1 MSAALNGLSG
11 ARAKPGGS
19 LWRYVGKLMRLRL
32 VIFWSGFRRARLG
45 TKIGTVMLFLLIL
58 AGMGLAFVLSW
69 LLLRFL
75 RSPQLVQIIGNPQPF
90 LEGIPVLVVTAVFF
104 IILLTSFGVLLQAL
118 YLAGDMDF
126 LLAAPIPARAIFLAK
141 LLQAI
146 LPNFGLTLLFCLPV
160 LYGLGAAQGYNLLYY
175 PLVLVVLAVLALAAA
190 GLSSLLVMA
199 LVRIFPARRVAE
211 VLGFIVATSS
221 FLCSQSGQLARYV
234 DVNVESSGVFQV
246 LDRLSGF
253 DVPWSPLAW
262 AGHGLVSLGRGE
274 WAGGMLLLALSIA
287 LAGGIFVLTLSTAEK
302 LYYTGWASMQGTP
315 RKKKVRA
322 ARRAG
327 ERRFP
332 LLALFERLIPAP
344 VRAIAVKD
352 FLMLR
357 RDLRNLSQLVTPLI
371 LGIVYSF
378 MLLRGGGE
386 GALEGGP
393 TGNVLEEIARSAVV
407 YGNVGIA
414 MFVGWSLLSR
424 LAGMAFS
431 AEGKSYWMLKVSP
444 VSAGRMLAAKFLVAY
459 MPTLLLGSF
468 FLVAIS
474 LVQGGSPG
482 VLLYSLLVVAL
493 CNAGLTGLSL
503 AFGVLGA
510 NFEWEDPRKM
520 NAGSAGCV
528 GAVASMVYLLA
539 SLGLFFLPPILLLRF
554 EVGESVGQ
562 AIGLMLG
569 GLFCL
574 ACTILPPLLVQGR
587 IPRLNE

>member
-32 VIFWSGFRRARLG
+32 VIFWSGFRRAK
-45 TKIGTVMLFLLIL
+45 TSAKIGTSLLFLLIL
-58 AGMGLAFVLSW
+58 GGMGVAFVMSW

-75 RSPQLVQIIGNPQPF
+75 RSPELAQAIGNPEPF
-90 LEGIPVLVVTAVFF
+90 LSGIPVLVVTAVFF

-126 LLAAPIPARAIFLAK
+126 LLAAPIPTRAIFLAK

-160 LYGLGAAQGYNLLYY
+160 LFGLGAAQGYNFLYY
-175 PLVLVVLAVLALAAA
+175 PLVLAVLAVLALAAA

-234 DVNVESSGVFQV
+234 EVNVDSSGAFQL
-246 LDRLSGF
+246 LDRLAGF

-262 AGHGLVSLGRGE
+262 AGRGLVSLGRGE
-274 WAGGMLLLALSIA
+274 WAAGGLLLALSIA
-287 LAGGIFVLTLSTAEK
+287 LAAGIFALTLSTAEK
-302 LYYTGWASMQGTP
+302 LYYSGWASMQGTP
-315 RKKKVRA
+315 RRKKVRA

-332 LLALFERLIPAP
+332 LVALFERLIPAP

-371 LGIVYSF
+371 LGVVYSF

-386 GALEGGP
+386 VPMGRGETP
-393 TGNVLEEIARSAVV
+393 EFFEQVVRSAVV

-431 AEGKSYWMLKVSP
+431 AEGKSYWILKASP
-444 VSAGRMLAAKFLVAY
+444 VSAPRLLVAKFLVAY
-459 MPTLLLGSF
+459 LPTLFLGSL

-474 LVQGGSPG
+474 LVRGGSPG

-503 AFGVLGA
+503 AFGVAGA

-520 NAGSAGCV
+520 NAGSAGCL
-528 GAVASMVYLLA
+528 GAIASMVYLLV
-539 SLGLFFLPPILLLRF
+539 SLGLFFLPPILLSRF
-554 EVGESVGQ
+554 NLSESLGQ
-562 AIGLMLG
+562 GIGLVVG
-569 GLFCL
+569 GLFSL
-574 ACTILPPLLVQGR
+574 ACTLLPPLLVQGR
-587 IPRLNE
+587 ITRLNE